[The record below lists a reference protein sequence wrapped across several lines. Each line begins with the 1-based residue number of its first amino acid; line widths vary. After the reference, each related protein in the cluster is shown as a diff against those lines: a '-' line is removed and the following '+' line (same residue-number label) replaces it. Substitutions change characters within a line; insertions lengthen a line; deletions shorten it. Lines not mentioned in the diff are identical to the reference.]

1 MPPEVAV
8 ANSERKA
15 DYVCMIH
22 LQKLQPEALG
32 QLYLRLGYR
41 LIESTYLKAL

>member
-1 MPPEVAV
+1 
-8 ANSERKA
+8 
-15 DYVCMIH
+15 MIH

-41 LIESTYLKAL
+41 LIESNYLKAL